1 MTMLPSKMQHLAHR
15 DAIEIDR
22 QSEQTFKVLKDMV
35 CAYVLDFA
43 SESINQEEGWVVCRV
58 FKKKNYHKD
67 LESPQNSSSAL
78 SRRGDMFQSI
88 PHADAILLK
97 LVMHNWSNED
107 CMKILQRCRE
117 ASTYKDEGRKRK
129 VLIIDM
135 VLNRDEDKADMT
147 EVKLLLAR
155 GVCVCVQRT
164 EKEWERLFLEC
175 SFMSY
180 KIILFL
186 CVRSLIQVF
195 P

>member
-1 MTMLPSKMQHLAHR
+1 MTTLPSKMQHLAHR
-15 DAIEIDR
+15 DAVE
-22 QSEQTFKVLKDMV
+22 
-35 CAYVLDFA
+35 A

-67 LESPQNSSSAL
+67 LESPQNSSAAL

-135 VLNRDEDKADMT
+135 VLNRDDDEADMT
-147 EVKLLLAR
+147 EVKLLLAW
-155 GVCVCVQRT
+155 GVCVCVCR
-164 EKEWERLFLEC
+164 ELRKNGKGF
-175 SFMSY
+175 
-180 KIILFL
+180 
-186 CVRSLIQVF
+186 SLSVAS
-195 P
+195 

>member
-1 MTMLPSKMQHLAHR
+1 MTTLPSKLQHLAHR
-15 DAIEIDR
+15 DAVESYPEDSVPTERRRNNVPNMKIVS
-22 QSEQTFKVLKDMV
+22 Q
-35 CAYVLDFA
+35 A

-67 LESPQNSSSAL
+67 LESPQNSSAAL

-135 VLNRDEDKADMT
+135 VLNRDDDEADMT
-147 EVKLLLAR
+147 EVKLLLAW
-155 GVCVCVQRT
+155 GVCVCV
-164 EKEWERLFLEC
+164 
-175 SFMSY
+175 
-180 KIILFL
+180 
-186 CVRSLIQVF
+186 
-195 P
+195 